1 MEEKELKTSTKQRI
15 FIAIIAVVML
25 GSMIAGYAAIIIG
38 NNGNNNGNSN
48 QGNISEE
55 KKMQYEEEYNTA
67 LANFKKKSQKDFDKF
82 IAFKKAV
89 KAYNETTANE
99 NGVQTRDYVV
109 GDGRALGEND
119 TDYLA
124 YYVGWCANETI
135 FDSSY
140 NNSTNP
146 TAFESVLAGSPNMV
160 EGWLTGI
167 VGMKI
172 NGIREITIPSSLAYK
187 DQDVACGAN
196 KPLKFLVMTK
206 ATGGELEK
214 LSNELNTARLKYVY
228 ATQYGIDYETI
239 QQNEA

>member
-48 QGNISEE
+48 QSNISEE

-82 IAFKKAV
+82 IAFKSAV
-89 KAYNETTANE
+89 KI
-99 NGVQTRDYVV
+99 
-109 GDGRALGEND
+109 GDGRTIGEND

-124 YYVGWCANETI
+124 YYVGWCANETV

-140 NNSTNP
+140 NDSNNP

-167 VGMKI
+167 VGMKL

-187 DQDVACGAN
+187 DQEVACGAN

>member
-1 MEEKELKTSTKQRI
+1 MEEKELKTSPKQRI
-15 FIAIIAVVML
+15 FIALIAVIML
-25 GSMIAGYAAIIIG
+25 GSMVAGYAAIILG
-38 NNGNNNGNSN
+38 SNGNNNNTNQNS
-48 QGNISEE
+48 ISEE

-67 LANFKKKSQKDFDKF
+67 LTNFKKKSQKDFDKF

-124 YYVGWCANETI
+124 YYVGWCADETI

-140 NNSTNP
+140 NDSTNP

-167 VGMKI
+167 VGMKL

-187 DQDVACGAN
+187 EQDVACGAN

-214 LSNELNTARLKYVY
+214 LSEELNTARLKYVY
-228 ATQYGIDYETI
+228 ATQYGIDYESI
-239 QQNEA
+239 SQNEA

>member
-1 MEEKELKTSTKQRI
+1 MEEKELQTSTKQRI

-38 NNGNNNGNSN
+38 NNGNNNNTNQNS
-48 QGNISEE
+48 ISEE
-55 KKMQYEEEYNTA
+55 KKIQYEEEYNTA
-67 LANFKKKSQKDFDKF
+67 LTNFKKKSQKDFDKF
-82 IAFKKAV
+82 IAFKKAI

-109 GDGRALGEND
+109 GDGRTLTDGD
-119 TDYLA
+119 TNYLA

-140 NNSTNP
+140 NDSTNP

-167 VGMKI
+167 VGMKL

-187 DQDVACGAN
+187 DQEVACGAN

-214 LSNELNTARLKYVY
+214 LSKELDTARLKYVY

>member
-82 IAFKKAV
+82 IAFKSAV

-99 NGVQTRDYVV
+99 NGVQTRDYAI
-109 GDGRALGEND
+109 GDGRTIGEND

-124 YYVGWCANETI
+124 YYVGWCANETV
-135 FDSSY
+135 FDSSF
-140 NNSTNP
+140 S
-146 TAFESVLAGSPNMV
+146 
-160 EGWLTGI
+160 
-167 VGMKI
+167 
-172 NGIREITIPSSLAYK
+172 
-187 DQDVACGAN
+187 
-196 KPLKFLVMTK
+196 
-206 ATGGELEK
+206 
-214 LSNELNTARLKYVY
+214 
-228 ATQYGIDYETI
+228 
-239 QQNEA
+239 

>member
-1 MEEKELKTSTKQRI
+1 MEEKELQTSTKQRI
-15 FIAIIAVVML
+15 FIAIIAVIML

-38 NNGNNNGNSN
+38 NNGNNNNTNQNS
-48 QGNISEE
+48 ISEE

-67 LANFKKKSQKDFDKF
+67 LTNFKKKSQKDFDKF
-82 IAFKKAV
+82 IAFKKAI

-99 NGVQTRDYVV
+99 NSVQTRDYVV
-109 GDGRALGEND
+109 GDGRTLTDGD

-140 NNSTNP
+140 NDSTNP

-167 VGMKI
+167 VGMKL

-187 DQDVACGAN
+187 DQEVACGAN

-214 LSNELNTARLKYVY
+214 LSEELNTARLKYVY

-239 QQNEA
+239 KQNEA